1 MRNGIQSFYLSL
13 GNEACFFL
21 QLLNI
26 AEKYSG
32 HNIDIVTAAWLC
44 SLKNYIYLNWN
55 DLTDK
60 KNFLIN
66 ANGHAQILELFT
78 GKRWLY
84 TKESPSY
91 KAKKN
96 EYIIDE
102 WQNGSFIHFDSDDFH
117 SLQKSNT
124 IEKGKKIS
132 RRVFKIV

>member
-60 KNFLIN
+60 KNYLIN
-66 ANGHAQILELFT
+66 KHADILELFT
-78 GKRWLY
+78 GKRWMY

-124 IEKGKKIS
+124 VTNGKIIS

>member
-60 KNFLIN
+60 KNYLIN
-66 ANGHAQILELFT
+66 KHTDILELFT

-96 EYIIDE
+96 EYIINE

-124 IEKGKKIS
+124 IEKGKIIS
-132 RRVFKIV
+132 RRVFRIV

>member
-32 HNIDIVTAAWLC
+32 HNIDIATAAWLC

-60 KNFLIN
+60 KNYLIN
-66 ANGHAQILELFT
+66 KHADILELFT

-102 WQNGSFIHFDSDDFH
+102 WQNGSFTHFDSDDFH

-124 IEKGKKIS
+124 IEKGKIIS

>member
-1 MRNGIQSFYLSL
+1 MRNGIQSVYLSL

-26 AEKYSG
+26 AEKSSG
-32 HNIDIVTAAWLC
+32 HNIDIETATWLC
-44 SLKNYIYLNWN
+44 SLKGFIYLNWN

-66 ANGHAQILELFT
+66 KHADILELFT

-96 EYIIDE
+96 EYIINE

-124 IEKGKKIS
+124 IEKGKIIS

>member
-1 MRNGIQSFYLSL
+1 MQNGIQSFYLCL

-26 AEKYSG
+26 AEKSSG
-32 HNIDIVTAAWLC
+32 HNIDVETAAWLC
-44 SLKNYIYLNWN
+44 SIKGFIDMNWK

-60 KNFLIN
+60 KNFTIN
-66 ANGHAQILELFT
+66 KHAAILELFT

-102 WQNGSFIHFDSDDFH
+102 WQNGSYTHFDSDGFH

-124 IEKGKKIS
+124 IANGKIIS

>member
-1 MRNGIQSFYLSL
+1 MQNGIQSVYLCL
-13 GNEACFFL
+13 GNESCFFL

-26 AEKYSG
+26 AEKESG
-32 HNIDIVTAAWLC
+32 HKIDIETAAWLC
-44 SLKNYIYLNWN
+44 SLKKFIYLNWN

-60 KNFLIN
+60 NNFLVKE
-66 ANGHAQILELFT
+66 HAKILELFT

-84 TKESPSY
+84 TSESPSY

-102 WQNGSFIHFDSDDFH
+102 WKNGSYTHFDSDNFH

-124 IEKGKKIS
+124 VANGMIVS

>member
-1 MRNGIQSFYLSL
+1 MRNGIQSVFITI

-26 AEKYSG
+26 AEKESG
-32 HNIDIVTAAWLC
+32 HNIDIETAAWLC
-44 SLKNYIYLNWN
+44 SLKNYIYLNWK

-60 KNFLIN
+60 KNFLVRE
-66 ANGHAQILELFT
+66 HAKILELFT
-78 GKRWLY
+78 GKKWSY
-84 TKESPSY
+84 TNETPSY

-96 EYIIDE
+96 EYIINE
-102 WQNGSFIHFDSDDFH
+102 WKNGSYTHFDSDDFH

-124 IEKGKKIS
+124 IDNGKIVS

>member
-1 MRNGIQSFYLSL
+1 MRNGIQSVYLCL

-26 AEKYSG
+26 AEKHSG
-32 HNIDIVTAAWLC
+32 HAIDVETAAWIC
-44 SLKNYIYLNWN
+44 SLKGFIEMNWN

-66 ANGHAQILELFT
+66 KHAAILELFT

-102 WQNGSFIHFDSDDFH
+102 WQNGSYTHFDSDNFH

-124 IEKGKKIS
+124 VENGKIIS

>member
-1 MRNGIQSFYLSL
+1 MRNGIQSVYLSL

-26 AEKYSG
+26 AEKSSG
-32 HNIDIVTAAWLC
+32 HNIDIETAAWLC

-124 IEKGKKIS
+124 IEKGKIIS
-132 RRVFKIV
+132 RRVFRVV